1 VGVCK
6 LRKLLEFLVFQF
18 ISGGHIGDD
27 VEPISLALEAQS
39 RAVTEPAC
47 DLKHLIGR
55 DSGQIGERLGV
66 IDQAR
71 YIGWSIMHSLFKM
84 FSQAVRALVL
94 LVAAIVMMN
103 GSALAHELS
112 PAVADLSFEED
123 RFELRFEMNVEA
135 VMAEIGPDHD
145 DTDDSPN
152 AAEYDALRALSADEL
167 KERFSAFSESFLG
180 GLDVRTDDCAP
191 KPMWQR
197 RAMPLSSLVER
208 PPKRLL
214 SKGRRPVGFGR
225 SLLIMSGSG
234 LNISS
239 RLGLIIF
246 CL

>member
-1 VGVCK
+1 
-6 LRKLLEFLVFQF
+6 
-18 ISGGHIGDD
+18 
-27 VEPISLALEAQS
+27 
-39 RAVTEPAC
+39 
-47 DLKHLIGR
+47 
-55 DSGQIGERLGV
+55 
-66 IDQAR
+66 
-71 YIGWSIMHSLFKM
+71 MHSLFKM

-180 GLDVRTDDCAP
+180 GLDVRTDDV
-191 KPMWQR
+191 
-197 RAMPLSSLVER
+197 RADLSLGEVDVPDVGDLRTETDVAEEGYAAFLAGGETSQAIAVEGQEARGLWAVLVDYVGIGFEHIIPLGLDHILFVIGLFLFSIQM
-208 PPKRLL
+208 
-214 SKGRRPVGFGR
+214 R
-225 SLLIMSGSG
+225 SLLLQVTAFTLAHTVTLALGMLGILTLPGSIAIRTG
-234 LNISS
+234 SDRVQHRS
-239 RLGLIIF
+239 
-246 CL
+246 